1 MNAAKERGGGRL
13 VLVALAAIALLVAG
27 GGIAWG
33 ADSIGTAP
41 ATNQF
46 DKPVYNMA
54 AGENPVLTN
63 DTIGTSHDVT
73 SFERGPDGKPLFR
86 SATISTGKTAV
97 VRGTQYLP
105 PGDYHFLC
113 SVHGP
118 GMDAMLHVGPG
129 AAVPRPR
136 ISLTILSSALDRVR
150 NSGKLRVKVADA
162 GSNADNVAL
171 TASVTGTTIA
181 RARGLDV
188 PAGSAR
194 NVAMALTARGK
205 QLLQGRNRAVVTAKG
220 TVEFG
225 KPDTT
230 RRALG

>member
-1 MNAAKERGGGRL
+1 MNARERGTRQ
-13 VLVALAAIALLVAG
+13 VLLATLSGVALLAAG

-33 ADSIGTAP
+33 AADPIGTAP
-41 ATNQF
+41 ATNEF
-46 DKPVYNMA
+46 DKAVYNMA
-54 AGENPVLTN
+54 GGENPVLTN

-73 SFERGPDGKPLFR
+73 SFQRGPDGKPLYR
-86 SATISTGKTAV
+86 SATISTNQSAV

-113 SVHGP
+113 SVHGS

-136 ISLTILSSALDRVR
+136 ISVTILSSAIKRVR
-150 NSGKLRVKVADA
+150 NSGKLRTKVAAA

-171 TASVTGTTIA
+171 AATVGGVTIA
-181 RARGLDV
+181 KQRGVDIA
-188 PAGSAR
+188 AGSAR
-194 NVAMALTARGK
+194 TVTLTLTVRGK
-205 QLLQGRNRAVVTAKG
+205 QQLSGRAKAVVAVKG

-230 RRALG
+230 

>member
-1 MNAAKERGGGRL
+1 VRRAAL
-13 VLVALAAIALLVAG
+13 TALAVVALLVAG

-33 ADSIGTAP
+33 ADAIGTAP
-41 ATNQF
+41 ATNEF
-46 DKPVYNMA
+46 DKSVYNMA

-73 SFERGPDGKPLFR
+73 SFQPGPDGKPLFR
-86 SATISTGKTAV
+86 SATIATNKNAI
-97 VRGTQYLP
+97 VRGTEYLP

-113 SVHGP
+113 SVHGS

-129 AAVPRPR
+129 AAVPRPL
-136 ISLTILSSALDRVR
+136 ISVTILSGRLNRVR

-171 TASVTGTTIA
+171 AATVAGVTIA
-181 RARGLDV
+181 RQRGIDV
-188 PAGSAR
+188 AAGTAR
-194 NVAMALTARGK
+194 NVALELTSRGK
-205 QLLQGRNRAVVTAKG
+205 LALKGRKKAVVKVNG

-230 RRALG
+230 RRTLG

>member
-1 MNAAKERGGGRL
+1 VRRAAL
-13 VLVALAAIALLVAG
+13 TALAVVALLVAG

-33 ADSIGTAP
+33 ADAIGTSP
-41 ATNQF
+41 ATNEF
-46 DKPVYNMA
+46 DKSVYNMA

-73 SFERGPDGKPLFR
+73 SFQRGPDGKPLFR
-86 SATISTGKTAV
+86 SATIATNKTAI
-97 VRGTQYLP
+97 VRGTEYLP

-113 SVHGP
+113 SVHGS

-129 AAVPRPR
+129 AAVPRPL
-136 ISLTILSSALDRVR
+136 ISVTILSGRLSRVR

-171 TASVTGTTIA
+171 AATVAGVTIA
-181 RARGLDV
+181 RQRGIDV
-188 PAGSAR
+188 AAGTAR
-194 NVAMALTARGK
+194 NVALPLTSRGK
-205 QLLQGRNRAVVTAKG
+205 LALKGRKKAVVKVSG

-225 KPDTT
+225 QPDTT
-230 RRALG
+230 RRTLG

>member
-1 MNAAKERGGGRL
+1 MRAAKERGGRRL
-13 VLVALAAIALLVAG
+13 VLAALAAVALLVAG

-73 SFERGPDGKPLFR
+73 SFERGPDGAPLFR
-86 SATISTGKTAV
+86 SATIGTGKTAV

-113 SVHGP
+113 SVHGS

-136 ISLTILSSALDRVR
+136 ISLTILSSAIDRVR
-150 NSGKLRVKVADA
+150 NSGKLRVKVVAA
-162 GSNADNVAL
+162 ASNAENVTLAA
-171 TASVTGTTIA
+171 TVAGVTIA

-188 PAGSAR
+188 AAGSAR
-194 NVAMALTARGK
+194 NATLTLTARGK
-205 QLLQGRNRAVVTAKG
+205 HLLQGRNRALVTVKG

-230 RRALG
+230 RRPLG